1 MSRGAHWLLC
11 CPLRSVCWLSLSV
24 RKKKSANEELS
35 LHNNISSPYCN
46 FEIKCL
52 MFWEKKT
59 LSFPFSSF
67 LLTQF
72 HISANW
78 IKSEQLNSLSA
89 PLLPHS
95 STRFYSV
102 REVSFSSNGSY
113 ETPYYTEVES
123 NEMIMCWCF
132 VFKRSK
138 VNLTMT
144 KIIFS
149 KKTSVAQEQQLHT
162 GVQHHRYTDWWR
174 IKQRLIEII
183 AFIRDKSN
191 VPVW

>member
-1 MSRGAHWLLC
+1 M
-11 CPLRSVCWLSLSV
+11 
-24 RKKKSANEELS
+24 KSFLFTILQLWNKVLNV
-35 LHNNISSPYCN
+35 LG
-46 FEIKCL
+46 
-52 MFWEKKT
+52 KKT

-162 GVQHHRYTDWWR
+162 GVQHYRYTDWWR

-183 AFIRDKSN
+183 AFIRHKSN

>member
-1 MSRGAHWLLC
+1 M
-11 CPLRSVCWLSLSV
+11 
-24 RKKKSANEELS
+24 KSFLFTILQLWNKVLNV
-35 LHNNISSPYCN
+35 LG
-46 FEIKCL
+46 
-52 MFWEKKT
+52 KKT

-123 NEMIMCWCF
+123 SEMIMCWYI

-149 KKTSVAQEQQLHT
+149 KRNSVAQEQQL
-162 GVQHHRYTDWWR
+162 DWCTQAYNT
-174 IKQRLIEII
+174 IDTQIGDELK
-183 AFIRDKSN
+183 RD
-191 VPVW
+191 W